1 MRKKTTA
8 NAAENETAIVTANA
22 EPSLAES
29 TEAVT
34 EQAAAAE
41 KKTAAKSTAEKK
53 KPGRPAGKTTA
64 KETKGE
70 LKPELFLQFQN
81 KEAVKEDAIQ
91 AAKDQYVA
99 AGHRVSSIKSLQV
112 YFKPEE
118 NAAYY
123 VINQKFA
130 GKVKLF

>member
-1 MRKKTTA
+1 MRKKTAA
-8 NAAENETAIVTANA
+8 NAAENEAAIVTANG
-22 EPSLAES
+22 ESSLAES
-29 TEAVT
+29 TETVN
-34 EQAAAAE
+34 EQAAE
-41 KKTAAKSTAEKK
+41 KKGAAKSTTEKK

-81 KEAVKEDAIQ
+81 KEAVMEEAIQ